1 MVALTPD
8 PSFKASLITE
18 KNNRKVFSQCSVRTC
33 LFIKRATFYLVFF
46 PQMLTFMGFFFTLI
60 QKGKKK
66 VVLLCLHFF
75 ICFILRFLVFFS
87 LK

>member
-33 LFIKRATFYLVFF
+33 LFIKRATFYLVF
-46 PQMLTFMGFFFTLI
+46 PANVDIYGFFFYLNS
-60 QKGKKK
+60 KGEKK